1 MSEPPQSRPI
11 RWRWAIAIVVL
22 ALVALA
28 VIWLKENSRQEHVLQ
43 TMITGLIATALLF
56 LWAILFSRFAA
67 RTRLVIFCF
76 GVLVAFGLSR
86 AVRISGVTGDLVPI
100 LSWKWTKPRVP
111 TLVSSSNTSNRST
124 NQKPSHR
131 ESTITQSDFPQ
142 FLGPNRN
149 AIIPNVHLDT
159 NWTTR
164 PPTELWR
171 HAVGPAWTGFVIAG
185 QIAVTQEQR
194 GEDESV
200 TAYDLATGNPIWTHS
215 DAAHYNTTIA
225 GEGPRATPTI
235 SSNKVYTVGS
245 TGILNCLDLASGR
258 LLWTKNLVQE
268 NSAHIPE
275 WGFAG
280 APLVYDQLVIVNPG
294 GHDNRSL
301 VAYNKDSGAF
311 VWGGG
316 NESADYSSPTVMELA
331 GVKQAIIFNHS
342 QLAGHDLANGK
353 LLWSHRWPTGTP
365 HCAMPIQISPNRL
378 MASQGYGYG
387 SELIEV
393 AQTNGVWNAERVWK
407 SNHLKSKFAN
417 LILYNGLVY
426 GLDDGIFVCFDPVA
440 GERKWQ
446 GDRHGHG
453 QMLLVGDIILMMAE
467 NGEVLL
473 IEPSPDQEKVVARF
487 RAFKNK
493 TWNPPALA
501 GEYLLIRNDSEAA
514 CYKLPLAAK

>member
-1 MSEPPQSRPI
+1 MPDTTKTRPI
-11 RWRWAIAIVVL
+11 RWRSAVAIALL

-56 LWAILFSRFAA
+56 LWATLFSRFAT
-67 RTRLVIFCF
+67 RTRLLIFF
-76 GVLVAFGLSR
+76 LGALIGFTLSR
-86 AVRISGVTGDLVPI
+86 TVRISGVTGDLVPI
-100 LSWKWTKPRVP
+100 LSWKWSKPRIPALANAP
-111 TLVSSSNTSNRST
+111 TNKNSANPQPTSQAS
-124 NQKPSHR
+124 
-131 ESTITQSDFPQ
+131 FPQ

-149 AIIPNVHLDT
+149 GIIPNIHLDT
-159 NWTTR
+159 NWTSH

-171 HAVGPAWTGFVIAG
+171 HPVGPGWTGFVIAN

-200 TAYDLATGNPIWTHS
+200 TAYDLATGNPVWTHS

-235 SSNKVYTVGS
+235 SSNKVYTLGS
-245 TGILNCLDLASGR
+245 TGILDCLDLATGR
-258 LLWTKNLVQE
+258 VIWTKNILQE
-268 NSAHIPE
+268 NSAHVPE
-275 WGFAG
+275 WGLAG
-280 APLVYDQLVIVNPG
+280 APLVYDQIVIVCAG
-294 GHDNRSL
+294 GHDGRSL
-301 VAYNKDSGAF
+301 VAYNKDNGAF

-316 NESADYSSPTVMELA
+316 NESAGYSSPTVMELA
-331 GVKQAIIFNHS
+331 GVKQAIIFNHH
-342 QLAGHDLANGK
+342 QVAGHDLADGK
-353 LLWSHRWPTGTP
+353 LLWAHPWPTGTP

-393 AQTNGVWNAERVWK
+393 AQTNGVWSAERVWK
-407 SNHLKSKFAN
+407 SNRLKSKFAN
-417 LILYNGLVY
+417 LILYKGLVY

-487 RAFKNK
+487 RAFTSK

-501 GEYLLIRNDSEAA
+501 GESLLIRNDSEAA
-514 CYKLPLAAK
+514 CYKLPLASYGAALPR